1 MMEVYYAAIEE
12 LEDEALAQ
20 RLLLKL
26 PKDRRERILCCHK
39 QVDMQRSLAAW
50 TLFYYGWERLSHVKE
65 APFLGYNAHGKPYVE
80 GNPWYF
86 NLSHAGNYAVAAFAD
101 APVGVDIEQMGRAK
115 AAVAKRFFTE
125 EEQEMLAG
133 SLDEPEEWQR
143 RFAWIWTRKESY
155 IKAVGEGM
163 RIPLDSFCVLLDGD
177 KEGYCYQSIPVPEG
191 FYTSVCCQKKEPL
204 NVAEVKLCDI

>member
-26 PKDRRERILCCHK
+26 PKDRRERILRCHK

-65 APFLGYNAHGKPYVE
+65 APVLGYNAHGKPYVE

-86 NLSHAGNYAVAAFAD
+86 NLSHAGNYAVGAFAE
-101 APVGVDIEQMGRAK
+101 APAGWALGRPAGAK
-115 AAVAKRFFTE
+115 SSRPLANPCSHIKYKR
-125 EEQEMLAG
+125 
-133 SLDEPEEWQR
+133 R
-143 RFAWIWTRKESY
+143 
-155 IKAVGEGM
+155 
-163 RIPLDSFCVLLDGD
+163 RIPL
-177 KEGYCYQSIPVPEG
+177 
-191 FYTSVCCQKKEPL
+191 
-204 NVAEVKLCDI
+204 

>member
-1 MMEVYYAAIEE
+1 MEVYYAAIEE

-20 RLLLKL
+20 RLLSKL
-26 PKDRRERILCCHK
+26 PKDRRERISCCHK

-50 TLFYYGWERLSHVKE
+50 TLFYYGWERLSRVKE
-65 APFLGYNAHGKPYVE
+65 EPVLSYNAHGKPYVE
-80 GNPWYF
+80 GNPLYF

-101 APVGVDIEQMGRAK
+101 APVGVDIEQTGRAK

-163 RIPLDSFCVLLDGD
+163 RIPLDSFCVLLDCGKD
-177 KEGYCYQSIPVPEG
+177 GYFYHSLPVPEG

-204 NVAEVKLCDI
+204 NVAGIKLCDI

>member
-20 RLLLKL
+20 RLLSKL

-50 TLFYYGWERLSHVKE
+50 TLFYYGWERLSRVKE
-65 APFLGYNAHGKPYVE
+65 EPVLSYNAHGKPYVE
-80 GNPWYF
+80 GNPLYF

-101 APVGVDIEQMGRAK
+101 APVGVDMEQLGRAK
-115 AAVAKRFFTE
+115 AAVANRFFTE
-125 EEQEMLAG
+125 EEQKMLSG

-163 RIPLDSFCVLLDGD
+163 RIPLDSFCVLLDCD
-177 KEGYCYQSIPVPEG
+177 EEGYFYQSIPVPEG
-191 FYTSVCCQKKEPL
+191 FYPSVCCQKKEPL
-204 NVAEVKLCDI
+204 NVDLVKLCDI

>member
-1 MMEVYYAAIEE
+1 MEVYYAAIEE
-12 LEDEALAQ
+12 LEDEALAK

-26 PKDRRERILCCHK
+26 PEKRRERILRCSRQIDVH
-39 QVDMQRSLAAW
+39 RSLAAW
-50 TLFYYGWERLSHVKE
+50 TLFSYGWKRFDGSGEEPVIR
-65 APFLGYNAHGKPYVE
+65 YNAYGKPYLA
-80 GNPWYF
+80 GNPLYF

-101 APVGVDIEQMGRAK
+101 APVGVDMEQFGRAK
-115 AAVAKRFFTE
+115 ETVAKRFFTE
-125 EEQEMLAG
+125 EEQKMLAG